1 MAVHTNEKTEKKV
14 EKADAEK
21 MGEST
26 SPAPAKPSGG
36 SLLPRSSA
44 SLKSDR
50 GVTSIAD
57 TVVAKVAGIA
67 TREVRGVYGMGGGT
81 SRAIGA
87 VTQRVGLADERSQ
100 GVAVE
105 VGERETAIDLTVVIE
120 YGESIP
126 QVAEQIREN
135 VVTRIEGITGLSVTE
150 VNVAVNDLHF
160 QGEDESSTR
169 VS

>member
-1 MAVHTNEKTEKKV
+1 MAVHTNQNEEPATQVKPEEMSKET
-14 EKADAEK
+14 A
-21 MGEST
+21 
-26 SPAPAKPSGG
+26 SPPMTREARPARPG
-36 SLLPRSSA
+36 RSA

-50 GVTSIAD
+50 GTTSIAD
-57 TVVAKVAGIA
+57 TVVEKVAGIA

-100 GVAVE
+100 GVSVE
-105 VGERETAIDLTVVIE
+105 VGERETAVDLIVVVE

-135 VVTRIEGITGLSVTE
+135 VVSRIEGITGLSVTE
-150 VNVAVNDLHF
+150 INIAVNDLHF
-160 QGEDESSTR
+160 QGEDETSTR

>member
-1 MAVHTNEKTEKKV
+1 MATQTNEKNEERVTQAESEKIGK
-14 EKADAEK
+14 ETA
-21 MGEST
+21 
-26 SPAPAKPSGG
+26 SPPMRREASPSRPG
-36 SLLPRSSA
+36 RSA

-50 GVTSIAD
+50 GITSIAD
-57 TVVAKVAGIA
+57 TVVEKVAGIA
-67 TREVRGVYGMGGGT
+67 TREVRGVYDMGGGT

-100 GVAVE
+100 GVSVE
-105 VGERETAIDLTVVIE
+105 VGEREAAVDLTVVIE

-135 VVTRIEGITGLSVTE
+135 VVSRIEGITGLSVTE
-150 VNVAVNDLHF
+150 INIAVNDLHF
-160 QGEDESSTR
+160 EGEDETSTR

>member
-1 MAVHTNEKTEKKV
+1 MAVTNETDK
-14 EKADAEK
+14 
-21 MGEST
+21 
-26 SPAPAKPSGG
+26 PAKDQPVEHGTEPTTMPARRAGSG
-36 SLLPRSSA
+36 LPGQSA
-44 SLKSDR
+44 SLKTER
-50 GVTSIAD
+50 GMTTIAD
-57 TVVAKVAGIA
+57 TVVTKIAGIA

-81 SRAIGA
+81 ARAIGA

-105 VGERETAIDLTVVIE
+105 VGERETAIDLTVVVE

-135 VVTRIEGITGLSVTE
+135 VIARIEGITGLSVTE

-160 QGEDESSTR
+160 QDEDESSTTR

>member
-1 MAVHTNEKTEKKV
+1 MAVPTNEPESGADPAEEK
-14 EKADAEK
+14 
-21 MGEST
+21 GEAVPVASR
-26 SPAPAKPSGG
+26 SGG
-36 SLLPRSSA
+36 PPRLGRSA
-44 SLKSDR
+44 SLKTDR
-50 GVTSIAD
+50 GITSIAD
-57 TVVAKVAGIA
+57 TVVEKIAGIA

-81 SRAIGA
+81 ARAIGA

-100 GVAVE
+100 GVSVE
-105 VGERETAIDLTVVIE
+105 VGERETAVDLTVIIE

-135 VVTRIEGITGLSVTE
+135 VITRIEGITGLSVTE

-160 QGEDESSTR
+160 QGEDESSRR

>member
-1 MAVHTNEKTEKKV
+1 MAVPTNEPESGADPAEEK
-14 EKADAEK
+14 
-21 MGEST
+21 GEAAAVS
-26 SPAPAKPSGG
+26 SRSGG
-36 SLLPRSSA
+36 PPRLGRSA
-44 SLKSDR
+44 SLKTDR
-50 GVTSIAD
+50 GTTSIAD
-57 TVVAKVAGIA
+57 TVVEKVAGIA

-81 SRAIGA
+81 ARAIGA

-100 GVAVE
+100 GVSVE
-105 VGERETAIDLTVVIE
+105 VGERETAVDLTVIIE

-135 VVTRIEGITGLSVTE
+135 VITRIEGITGLSVTE

-160 QGEDESSTR
+160 EGEDESSSRR

>member
-1 MAVHTNEKTEKKV
+1 MAVPTNEPESGANPAEEK
-14 EKADAEK
+14 
-21 MGEST
+21 GE
-26 SPAPAKPSGG
+26 AVAVAGRSGG
-36 SLLPRSSA
+36 PPRLGRSA
-44 SLKSDR
+44 SLKTDR
-50 GVTSIAD
+50 GITSIAD
-57 TVVAKVAGIA
+57 TVVEKVAGIA

-81 SRAIGA
+81 ARAIGA

-100 GVAVE
+100 GVSVE
-105 VGERETAIDLTVVIE
+105 VGERETAVDLTVIIE

-135 VVTRIEGITGLSVTE
+135 VITRIEGITGLSVTE

-160 QGEDESSTR
+160 QGDEDESSSR